1 MTWKLGSRDL
11 VDHEGKSKTAFPC
24 IEGRTRCTRTM
35 PFEAMVL
42 HEAQSQHQDCHRCVV
57 HRKCLWTLRS
67 GKEGGDSTWQ
77 AVTYCQAYS
86 VTVIPSLRA

>member
-1 MTWKLGSRDL
+1 METQEPRPPRPRRQMRDSIPL
-11 VDHEGKSKTAFPC
+11 
-24 IEGRTRCTRTM
+24 
-35 PFEAMVL
+35 
-42 HEAQSQHQDCHRCVV
+42 HQDCHRCVV